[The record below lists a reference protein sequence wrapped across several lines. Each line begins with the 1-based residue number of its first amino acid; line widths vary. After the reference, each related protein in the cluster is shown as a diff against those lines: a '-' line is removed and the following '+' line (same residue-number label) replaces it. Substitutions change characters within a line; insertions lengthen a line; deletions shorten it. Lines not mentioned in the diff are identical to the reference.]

1 MSQDGVI
8 YSHFIGEK
16 TETYGGFTL
25 PKDSHAKPQR
35 QAKNPALM
43 GSYPH
48 PPPTGGQQGDL
59 EFVLL
64 TTMLHCPA
72 GVGA

>member
-1 MSQDGVI
+1 M
-8 YSHFIGEK
+8 
-16 TETYGGFTL
+16 